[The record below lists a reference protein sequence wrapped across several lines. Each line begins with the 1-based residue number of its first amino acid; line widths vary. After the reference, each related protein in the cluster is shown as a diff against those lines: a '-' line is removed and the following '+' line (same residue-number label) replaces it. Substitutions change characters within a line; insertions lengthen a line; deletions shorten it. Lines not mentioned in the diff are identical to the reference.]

1 MVRTIVVFLFSVAF
15 SCAIHAVDFSSGT
28 KRFLHQHRRTVK
40 HAKSHASA
48 SRVQCFIEA
57 DAHVAASLRSSGIGL
72 TQVAPHLYTAQIPST
87 FLSSPAADCID
98 RIAVAKKVQICND
111 SALYFSH
118 WAPSL
123 TPEYYSKFDGSGVIV
138 GMIDTGFDLNHINF
152 KSPTGTSRISAVYF
166 PTDTTGAQPVVGA
179 DTLPGSAYYAD
190 QILSLTTDC
199 TALHGTHTTGTAAGS
214 YMGNPY
220 TGVARG
226 AELVLCGMPENE
238 LTDVNIANSLKFIF
252 HYAALAQKPCVVNM
266 SLSSY
271 AEAHD
276 GSSHLCKVFE
286 ELSGSGKIIVV
297 SAGNDGNKEVCLH
310 KDLSSASDT
319 LSTFLSNQY
328 YGYNLN
334 GHLSMW
340 SDSEAPFSMRAQV
353 VDRTSGEVLYASPW
367 LSALPGDSVYAVSSK
382 SDSCFARFFNGEW
395 LFAAAVE
402 ANGKFHAD
410 FVVEAQYIN
419 ANQAMRLQFTADAPT
434 KLRGWGS
441 SNMRFLSYGFPN
453 HSSGDTSMS
462 ISDLCTSD
470 SVISVG
476 AYCSRTSPAVISG
489 VNADVVK
496 GAKLHQIAP
505 FSAYGQDMRGVA
517 HPDVVAPGMAV
528 VSSYSRYNQSMAVSN
543 NWLTTLE
550 QVDGTTYPYGINGG
564 TSMSAPVVTGAIAL
578 ALQANPH
585 LCAADVKSLLRLTS
599 TRDSF
604 VESDPIRWG
613 SGKLNIQAFLQKAQA
628 PQPLDLNADGEV
640 NVGDVTYLITVI
652 INEAP
657 HPHTDINGDGATNV
671 SDVSVLINHLLSA
684 D

>member
-1 MVRTIVVFLFSVAF
+1 
-15 SCAIHAVDFSSGT
+15 
-28 KRFLHQHRRTVK
+28 
-40 HAKSHASA
+40 
-48 SRVQCFIEA
+48 
-57 DAHVAASLRSSGIGL
+57 
-72 TQVAPHLYTAQIPST
+72 
-87 FLSSPAADCID
+87 
-98 RIAVAKKVQICND
+98 
-111 SALYFSH
+111 
-118 WAPSL
+118 
-123 TPEYYSKFDGSGVIV
+123 
-138 GMIDTGFDLNHINF
+138 
-152 KSPTGTSRISAVYF
+152 
-166 PTDTTGAQPVVGA
+166 
-179 DTLPGSAYYAD
+179 
-190 QILSLTTDC
+190 
-199 TALHGTHTTGTAAGS
+199 
-214 YMGNPY
+214 
-220 TGVARG
+220 
-226 AELVLCGMPENE
+226 MPENE

-310 KDLSSASDT
+310 KDLSSTSDT

-367 LSALPGDSVYAVSSK
+367 LSALPGDSIYAVSSK

-585 LCAADVKSLLRLTS
+585 LCVADVKSLLRLTS

-613 SGKLNIQAFLQKAQA
+613 SGKLNIQSFLQKAQA
-628 PQPLDLNADGEV
+628 PHPLDLNADGEV

-671 SDVSVLINHLLSA
+671 SDVSVLINHLLLG